1 MMDFLHFIF
10 PISYE
15 GKLMACIVLPYKW
28 LADWE
33 FNNAVQ

>member
-15 GKLMACIVLPYKW
+15 GKLMACIVLPYK
-28 LADWE
+28 
-33 FNNAVQ
+33 